1 MRDVMRFIA
10 LLLFLPLLISGGRQI
25 NDTGRLSAPESE
37 FSSLLRNG
45 TLRLLE
51 CDINAL
57 DQTPLEGSI
66 PESYVVNIKLES
78 IIHDWRPY
86 FVLGVGELL
95 GYIVRSITG
104 AIQLHRRPPIM

>member
-1 MRDVMRFIA
+1 MRNVMRFSV

-37 FSSLLRNG
+37 FSFLLGNG

-51 CDINAL
+51 CGISAL
-57 DQTPLEGSI
+57 DQTPLEGSA

-78 IIHDWRPY
+78 INHDWRPY

-104 AIQLHRRPPIM
+104 AVQLHQQPPIM